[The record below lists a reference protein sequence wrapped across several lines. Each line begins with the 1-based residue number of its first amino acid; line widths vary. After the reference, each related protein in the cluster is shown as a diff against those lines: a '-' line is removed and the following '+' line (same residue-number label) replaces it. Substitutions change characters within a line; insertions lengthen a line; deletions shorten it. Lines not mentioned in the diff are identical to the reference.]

1 QDARAALAPSTA
13 ERAAHKRVLKIHE
26 AIGVASLADALGVK
40 AHAVLAK
47 LLALGAQGLHIN
59 STLDFDTAALVAAE
73 FGWTVENVAVTET
86 ELIRRARPEESVT
99 GTMRR
104 APVVTLMGHADPGTT
119 SLLDRIR
126 HTSVAAAEAG
136 GITQHIG
143 AYVAEI
149 PGGRLTFIDT
159 PGHEAFT
166 ALRARG
172 AAVTDLVV
180 LVVAADDGIMPQ
192 TREAVDH
199 ARAAGVPLVVAINK
213 VDRPDADPARVR
225 RQLTE
230 IGLVPEELGG
240 DVLVAE
246 VSAATGQGVPELL
259 EKVLLQAELLPLG
272 ASPERA
278 ARGVILEAALDKSRG
293 PIATVLVKDGTLR
306 IGDVLIAGSTWG
318 KVRVL
323 TDDRGRSV
331 REAGPST
338 PVSVIG
344 LKALPAAGD
353 IAEVVGGVHTAQQAA
368 GRRGARQQRQLRE
381 RTRKP
386 PFSTSVARSARKRP
400 SSSSCSKQTWAGPS
414 MPCVECS
421 PACSRRTRRS

>member
-104 APVVTLMGHADPGTT
+104 APVVTVMGHVDHGKT

-149 PGGRLTFIDT
+149 PGGRLTLIDT
-159 PGHEAFT
+159 PGHEALP
-166 ALRARG
+166 AVRRG

-353 IAEVVGGVHTAQQAA
+353 IAEV
-368 GRRGARQQRQLRE
+368 
-381 RTRKP
+381 
-386 PFSTSVARSARKRP
+386 
-400 SSSSCSKQTWAGPS
+400 
-414 MPCVECS
+414 
-421 PACSRRTRRS
+421 

>member
-1 QDARAALAPSTA
+1 MSDWKAQQLRRARQFVPQGTPRAPERSIPGMRRPSGARQGAFGATSTRRGPGPAGARHQQPRQRGRAPLAPSTV
-13 ERAAHKRVLKIHE
+13 ERGAHKRVLKVHG
-26 AIGVASLADALGVK
+26 AIGVASLADALGLKV
-40 AHAVLAK
+40 HAVLAK
-47 LLALGAQGLHIN
+47 LLALGARGLHVN
-59 STLDFDTAALVAAE
+59 STLDLDTAALVAAE
-73 FGWTVENVAVTET
+73 LGWTVENIAVTET
-86 ELIRRARPEESVT
+86 ELIRRARPEETVT
-99 GTMRR
+99 GAVRR
-104 APVVTLMGHADPGTT
+104 APVVTVMGHVDHGKT

-143 AYVAEI
+143 AYVADT
-149 PGGRLTFIDT
+149 PGGRITFIDT

-240 DVLVAE
+240 DVLAAE

-259 EKVLLQAELLPLG
+259 EKVLLQAELLPLHATPG
-272 ASPERA
+272 RA
-278 ARGVILEAALDKSRG
+278 ARGVLVEAALDKSRG

-306 IGDVLIAGSTWG
+306 VGDVL
-318 KVRVL
+318 L
-323 TDDRGRSV
+323 
-331 REAGPST
+331 
-338 PVSVIG
+338 
-344 LKALPAAGD
+344 
-353 IAEVVGGVHTAQQAA
+353 
-368 GRRGARQQRQLRE
+368 
-381 RTRKP
+381 
-386 PFSTSVARSARKRP
+386 
-400 SSSSCSKQTWAGPS
+400 
-414 MPCVECS
+414 
-421 PACSRRTRRS
+421 

>member
-1 QDARAALAPSTA
+1 MWQGRPGVPMSDWKAQQLRRARQFVPRSTPRTADAARATPGMRRPSGPRQGAFGASSTPRQGAFGRSSTRRGTKAAEARRRQRPTQDARAALAPSTA

-104 APVVTLMGHADPGTT
+104 APVVTVMGHVDHGKT

-259 EKVLLQAELLPLG
+259 EKGLLQAELLP
-272 ASPERA
+272 
-278 ARGVILEAALDKSRG
+278 
-293 PIATVLVKDGTLR
+293 
-306 IGDVLIAGSTWG
+306 
-318 KVRVL
+318 
-323 TDDRGRSV
+323 
-331 REAGPST
+331 
-338 PVSVIG
+338 
-344 LKALPAAGD
+344 
-353 IAEVVGGVHTAQQAA
+353 
-368 GRRGARQQRQLRE
+368 
-381 RTRKP
+381 
-386 PFSTSVARSARKRP
+386 
-400 SSSSCSKQTWAGPS
+400 
-414 MPCVECS
+414 
-421 PACSRRTRRS
+421 